1 MADPTTPGFGIVHV
15 TLESV
20 IISCD
25 EAYASFLG
33 VPREDAVG
41 RRVAEFTT
49 EDVGSGGPETMIS
62 MIVRT
67 GEPMSIRRTFVQP
80 NGKKIPCVFQLCLIR
95 DQDGL
100 PCSVVGVGQALP
112 ELPIERAP
120 SAPGLKP

>member
-1 MADPTTPGFGIVHV
+1 MAAQMARTPPAFGIVHV

-25 EAYASFLG
+25 EADASFLE
-33 VPREDAVG
+33 VVREDGVG
-41 RRVAEFTT
+41 RGVAEFTT
-49 EDVGSGGPETMIS
+49 KDVGTGGPETMIS

-80 NGKKIPCVFQLCLIR
+80 NGKKVPRVFQLCVIR

-100 PCSVVGVGQALP
+100 PCSVVGVGQLCPRCPLNARLLP
-112 ELPIERAP
+112 L
-120 SAPGLKP
+120 G